1 MPASEDDLDL
11 VRRSWAAWAARDMDR
26 VAGTWDPD
34 IEWDLTRFDEAP
46 PGIVARGV
54 EEVMGLMVQWMA
66 SWRAYEVT
74 PERIEPA
81 AGAGEVFVVVR
92 RRARTRGTDSPADR
106 VAAQLWTLR
115 DGRVRRIR
123 SFSDLDEARREAG
136 LAA

>member
-1 MPASEDDLDL
+1 MPEDDLEV
-11 VRRSWAAWAARDMDR
+11 VRRSWAAWSTRDMDA
-26 VAGTWDPD
+26 VAATWDPE

-54 EEVMGLMVQWMA
+54 EEVMGLMVTWMA

-74 PERIEPA
+74 AEELVR
-81 AGAGEVFVVVR
+81 AGDGEVLVMVR

-123 SFSDLDEARREAG
+123 SFSDVAEARRVAG
-136 LAA
+136 VEG